1 MNLSDEIAARVAMK
15 KNRSFI
21 SVILLVALA
30 SINCAQTSDQK
41 AATRSASTGPELR
54 WKYES
59 GG

>member
-1 MNLSDEIAARVAMK
+1 MK
-15 KNRSFI
+15 KNRGFI
-21 SVILLVALA
+21 SAIILVAMVSL
-30 SINCAQTSDQK
+30 NCAQTSDQK

>member
-1 MNLSDEIAARVAMK
+1 MK
-15 KNRSFI
+15 KNRAII
-21 SVILLVALA
+21 SVIVLVALT
-30 SINCAQTSDQK
+30 SINCAPTSDQK

>member
-1 MNLSDEIAARVAMK
+1 MK
-15 KNRSFI
+15 KNRGFI
-21 SVILLVALA
+21 SAIVSVALA

-41 AATRSASTGPELR
+41 AATRSTSTGPELR